1 MRLSTVSLDFLIRA
15 KVPNSIHQIAGLKL
29 GGVLELQLLRF
40 ARLHE
45 FGLSIA
51 RSLLCFFFVS
61 SVVLHKFSSLLDVHN
76 LRLIHSGPIAII
88 NNY

>member
-1 MRLSTVSLDFLIRA
+1 MRLSAVSLDLLICA
-15 KVPNSIHQIAGLKL
+15 KVLNSRQQIAGLNL

-45 FGLSIA
+45 FGLRVA
-51 RSLLCFFFVS
+51 RRLLRFFFVS
-61 SVVLHKFSSLLDVHN
+61 SVVLHNFSSLLDVHN